1 MKFCFFYHQNLRDN
15 KIKQNRVTS
24 IETDHPMI
32 RKKIVDNYELYAKQM
47 FFFFVEHQSEQS
59 NYSNSTDYFLINIII
74 PVLRQIIC

>member
-1 MKFCFFYHQNLRDN
+1 
-15 KIKQNRVTS
+15 
-24 IETDHPMI
+24 MI

>member
-47 FFFFVEHQSEQS
+47 FFFS
-59 NYSNSTDYFLINIII
+59 LNISRNNPII
-74 PVLRQIIC
+74 VILQIIS